1 MPAISR
7 PTPQAYRH
15 VERSLQMDFVALPRR
30 GCRVPSA
37 FVQPTQSTHDLA
49 NAGINASA
57 NADADVS
64 ERLHAQ
70 ALTSFREARCC
81 DAHGRFVSL
90 ADAGQAP
97 SARLALWMD
106 LIGPS
111 IFDKDWGTSPQQS
124 TAWAKLAGQPTATL
138 VTRSYLQTLVV
149 VARNQR

>member
-1 MPAISR
+1 MPAISG
-7 PTPQAYRH
+7 PIPQVYRH
-15 VERSLQMDFVALPRR
+15 VERPLQMNSVALPMR
-30 GCRVPSA
+30 GCRVAGA
-37 FVQPTQSTHDLA
+37 FAQPTQSTHDHT
-49 NAGINASA
+49 NAGINA

-111 IFDKDWGTSPQQS
+111 MFYKDWGTSPQQS
-124 TAWAKLAGQPTATL
+124 TAWAKLAGQPAATL

-149 VARNQR
+149 VARN